1 MSALRKW
8 LFTGLL
14 VIVPGVI
21 TAWVLHWIIST
32 LDQTLQILPEN
43 WQPDRLLGF
52 HIPGFGVLLTFA
64 ILLTVGAL
72 ASNFAGRKLVEWGDR
87 LVSRI
92 PVVRSIYSSVKQVS
106 DTLFSESGNAFRTAV
121 LVQWPREGVWTVAFI
136 TGAPSGEVAAYLRDG
151 YVSVYVPT
159 TPNPTG
165 GYFVILR
172 KSDCIE
178 LDMSVDAA
186 LKYIVSMGVV
196 APRTSRSPIPSNPFP
211 SARPAR
217 APDTSPPVWAPPRAG
232 RSTHGHAFPLLRS
245 RHRSPDGPNRHPR
258 GLGEPPP
265 RPWRRDLHRPARPRR
280 QRAGGVRPG
289 PRRHVQDGRGR
300 AQRVLRAGQGPG
312 ARAPPGARPTT
323 ASRAAGS
330 RCCATS

>member
-21 TAWVLHWIIST
+21 TAWVLNWIIGT
-32 LDQTLQILPEN
+32 LDQTLQILPGS

-52 HIPGFGVLLTFA
+52 HIPGFGVLLTLA
-64 ILLTVGAL
+64 ILLVVGAL
-72 ASNFAGRKLVEWGDR
+72 ASNFAGRKLVEWGDA

-106 DTLFSESGNAFRTAV
+106 DTIFSESGNAFRTAV
-121 LVQWPREGVWTVAFI
+121 LVQWPREGVWTVAFV
-136 TGAPSGEVAAYLRDG
+136 TGAPNGEVAAYLRDEF
-151 YVSVYVPT
+151 VSVYVPT

-165 GYFVILR
+165 GYFVMLR

-196 APRTSRSPIPSNPFP
+196 VP
-211 SARPAR
+211 
-217 APDTSPPVWAPPRAG
+217 PDPVAIAE
-232 RSTHGHAFPLLRS
+232 SK
-245 RHRSPDGPNRHPR
+245 
-258 GLGEPPP
+258 
-265 RPWRRDLHRPARPRR
+265 
-280 QRAGGVRPG
+280 
-289 PRRHVQDGRGR
+289 
-300 AQRVLRAGQGPG
+300 
-312 ARAPPGARPTT
+312 
-323 ASRAAGS
+323 
-330 RCCATS
+330 